1 MKNPIKKIKALKKK
15 TRVLLCCA
23 LALAIGVGATWA
35 LWPAPQQVPAV
46 KPSSQEDYP
55 VLPFPEL
62 MSYRAP
68 DLATQ
73 VNDATLIVDATV
85 DEVKPV
91 ETRVFVP
98 EEGTGEKAIYDKQ
111 GIGFST
117 YQVQPIYFTVN
128 DKLMGT
134 DSSERILL
142 YLKNYQVGGY
152 APDFQPGDHF
162 ILLLCE
168 YEDGYQTMAAQEGFF
183 YVAADDK
190 VYPARVSEKTRSHSG
205 QSLSSFK
212 SEIHSLAQQKLTA
225 MIQEGLQ
232 GGSEASSTQ

>member
-23 LALAIGVGATWA
+23 LALAIGAGATWA
-35 LWPAPQQVPAV
+35 LWPAPQQAPAV
-46 KPSSQEDYP
+46 KPSSQDDYP
-55 VLPFPEL
+55 ELPFPPNIH
-62 MSYRAP
+62 YRTP
-68 DLATQ
+68 DLAMV

-91 ETRVFVP
+91 ENRVFVP

-111 GIGFST
+111 GISSST
-117 YQVQPIYFTVN
+117 YQVQPIYLTVN
-128 DKLMGT
+128 EKLMGT
-134 DSSERILL
+134 DDSKRILM
-142 YLKNYQVGGY
+142 YIRHIQIGCMPN
-152 APDFQPGDHF
+152 FQPGDRF
-162 ILLLCE
+162 IFVLRE
-168 YEDGYQTMAAQEGFF
+168 YEDGYRTIAIHEGIY